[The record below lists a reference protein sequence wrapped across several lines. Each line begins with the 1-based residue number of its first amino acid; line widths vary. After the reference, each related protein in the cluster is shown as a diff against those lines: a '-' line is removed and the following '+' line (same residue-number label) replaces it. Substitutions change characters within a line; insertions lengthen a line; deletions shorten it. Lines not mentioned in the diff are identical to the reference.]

1 MKLGPVTI
9 LDKRNTRMSK
19 KIDDYFMLRKL

>member
-9 LDKRNTRMSK
+9 LDKRNTRTSK